1 MAVHS
6 ANHGRDRHGTD
17 QQSDSRSWSRM
28 EKGAVMST
36 ITIPRPEVTTGEA
49 SEVLRRGLG
58 PRYNVLPGK
67 GMNWNPVGNPRPDQ
81 PGKIVV
87 GTGST
92 RLFRAQVTISRH
104 AGETDLRVLAGG
116 ISLPVRL
123 TNRLWIAEK
132 VRRVLQAAPSL
143 H

>member
-67 GMNWNPVGNPRPDQ
+67 GMNWNPVGNPRADRPGQ
-81 PGKIVV
+81 PVLHVV
-87 GTGST
+87 
-92 RLFRAQVTISRH
+92 L
-104 AGETDLRVLAGG
+104 GG
-116 ISLPVRL
+116 LTLPVRL

>member
-1 MAVHS
+1 
-6 ANHGRDRHGTD
+6 
-17 QQSDSRSWSRM
+17 
-28 EKGAVMST
+28 MST
-36 ITIPRPEVTTGEA
+36 ITVPRLDVTTEEV
-49 SEVLRRGLG
+49 SEVLRQGLG

-67 GMNWNPVGNPRPDQ
+67 GMNWNPVGSPRADQ

-92 RLFRAQVTISRH
+92 RLFRAEVVISRH
-104 AGETDLRVLAGG
+104 SGQTALQVIAGG

-143 H
+143 R

>member
-1 MAVHS
+1 
-6 ANHGRDRHGTD
+6 
-17 QQSDSRSWSRM
+17 M

-36 ITIPRPEVTTGEA
+36 ITIPRPGVTTEEV

-67 GMNWNPVGNPRPDQ
+67 GMNWNPVGNPQADQ

-92 RLFRAQVTISRH
+92 RLFRAQVTVSRDS
-104 AGETDLRVLAGG
+104 GRSDLHVVAGG
-116 ISLPVRL
+116 ITLPVRL

-132 VRRVLQAAPSL
+132 VRRVLHAAPSL
-143 H
+143 R

>member
-1 MAVHS
+1 MALHS
-6 ANHGRDRHGTD
+6 ANHGRGRHGTD
-17 QQSDSRSWSRM
+17 QQSDSRPWSRM

-36 ITIPRPEVTTGEA
+36 IIIPRPGVTTEEV

-67 GMNWNPVGNPRPDQ
+67 GMNWNPAGNPRADQ

-92 RLFRAQVTISRH
+92 RLFRARVTLSPDS
-104 AGETDLRVLAGG
+104 GQTDLHVVAGG
-116 ISLPVRL
+116 ITLPVRL

-132 VRRVLQAAPSL
+132 VRRVLQAAPGL
-143 H
+143 R

>member
-1 MAVHS
+1 
-6 ANHGRDRHGTD
+6 
-17 QQSDSRSWSRM
+17 M

-36 ITIPRPEVTTGEA
+36 ITIPRPEVTTEEV
-49 SEVLRRGLG
+49 SEVLRRRLG

-67 GMNWNPVGNPRPDQ
+67 GMNWNPVGNPQAEQ
-81 PGKIVV
+81 PGRIVV

-92 RLFRAQVTISRH
+92 RLFRAQVTISSH
-104 AGETDLRVLAGG
+104 SGQTVLHVVPGG
-116 ISLPVRL
+116 LTLPVRL